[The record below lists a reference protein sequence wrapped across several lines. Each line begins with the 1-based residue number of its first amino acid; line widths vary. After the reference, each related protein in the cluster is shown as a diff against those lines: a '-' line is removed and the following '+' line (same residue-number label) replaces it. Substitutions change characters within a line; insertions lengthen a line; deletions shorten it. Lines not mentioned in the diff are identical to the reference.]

1 MAKGEHIMKQ
11 MTLSNIA
18 KACNGRLVIPDKGAQ
33 KEEFQ
38 VLSRSVTADADT
50 EILSVTLNSR
60 LVKAGTLFFATIGA
74 RVDGHRFIGSAYEQG
89 ACCVVTQ
96 KEPGQVEEEHGVL
109 QSEWG
114 AYILVEDT
122 LQALKDI
129 AEFYRS
135 TLTIPIVGITGSV
148 GKTSTKEYIAG
159 VLSEKYNVLKTE
171 GNYNN
176 EIGVPLTLLRI
187 REEHEAAVVEMGI
200 SDFGEMHRLSK
211 MARPNVCVITNIGQC
226 HLENLKTRDGIL
238 KAKTEIF
245 DYMAPD
251 GEVCLNGEDDK
262 LAAVTEVHGKKVHF
276 FGLGENP
283 AEEVYAADIVG
294 KGLFGSDAVLHFVK
308 QTESEQTEAERT
320 KPGQQI
326 QETLPV
332 HVTIPGVHMVTNAAA
347 AACVGRLLG
356 LSQEQIAEGIRK
368 VEPVSGRSNL
378 IALPKYTLIDDC
390 YNANP
395 VSMEAAIDLLR
406 LADNRKIAVLGDMF
420 ELGADYDKMHA
431 KVGKYAAAAGIDR
444 IICIGTDSIHMY
456 DGAVIGGAEDV
467 LYFETKAQFL
477 EKWKQEKEGLL
488 PADSTILIKA
498 SHGMGFEEIVEELQ
512 NSK

>member
-1 MAKGEHIMKQ
+1 MKQ

-18 KACNGRLVIPDKGAQ
+18 KACSGALVGT
-33 KEEFQ
+33 
-38 VLSRSVTADADT
+38 VTDT
-50 EILSVTLNSR
+50 EITSAVLDSR
-60 LVKAGTLFFATIGA
+60 LVTEGALFFATVGV
-74 RVDGHRFIGSAYEQG
+74 RVDGHRFIGSVYEKG

-96 KEPGQVEEEHGVL
+96 KEPEQVEKEHGVPK
-109 QSEWG
+109 EAWG

-122 LQALKDI
+122 LKALKDI

-171 GNYNN
+171 GNFNN

-262 LAAVTEVHGKKVHF
+262 LATVTGVHGKKVHF

-283 AEEVYAADIVG
+283 AEEVYAADIVS
-294 KGLFGSDAVLHFVK
+294 KGLFGSDATLHFAEQVK
-308 QTESEQTEAERT
+308 QEEQTEE
-320 KPGQQI
+320 I
-326 QETLPV
+326 LPI

-347 AACVGRLLG
+347 AACVGRILG
-356 LSQEQIAEGIRK
+356 LSKEQIAQGIRK
-368 VEPVSGRSNL
+368 VVPVNGRSNL
-378 IALPKYTLIDDC
+378 IALPQYTLIDDC

-395 VSMEAAIDLLR
+395 VSMKAAIDLLGM
-406 LADNRKIAVLGDMF
+406 ADNRKVAIMGDMF
-420 ELGADYDKMHA
+420 ELGADSAKMHEQT
-431 KVGKYAAAAGIDR
+431 GEYAAAAGLDR
-444 IICIGTDSIHMY
+444 IICIGADSAHMY
-456 DGAVIGGAEDV
+456 DGAVKAGSRDV
-467 LYFETKAQFL
+467 LYFETREQFL
-477 EKWKQEKEGLL
+477 QKWQQEKEELL
-488 PADSTILIKA
+488 PPDSTILIKA
-498 SHGMGFEEIVEELQ
+498 SHGMEFEKIVEALQ
-512 NSK
+512 K